1 MPLNLTT
8 MVVSRVSKVPYIGE
22 PHEKPLK
29 VHEVKIRA
37 IPIPEPKP
45 DIVPLWII
53 ILSACIG
60 VIILLLLIYLLYKV
74 TITTQNGVGIKHSI
88 VFYLDTFSAASST
101 ELGRITRKSDNHSI
115 EIMATTATNDYRD
128 EKKKLFV
135 GINLCIKLILWR
147 EILLRFC
154 LFVKFA

>member
-1 MPLNLTT
+1 MNAISLFGFQVAPNVPLNLTT
-8 MVVSRVSKVPYIGE
+8 MVVSRVTKVPYIGE

-37 IPIPEPKP
+37 VPIPEPKP

-74 TITTQNGVGIKHSI
+74 
-88 VFYLDTFSAASST
+88 
-101 ELGRITRKSDNHSI
+101 
-115 EIMATTATNDYRD
+115 MNDH
-128 EKKKLFV
+128 LNF
-135 GINLCIKLILWR
+135 
-147 EILLRFC
+147 
-154 LFVKFA
+154 

>member
-74 TITTQNGVGIKHSI
+74 ITTQKSRMEQSKSTSDNDRIN
-88 VFYLDTFSAASST
+88 FMCFSVASSS
-101 ELGRITRKSDNHSI
+101 EIGRITRKSGNHSI
-115 EIMATTATNDYRD
+115 EIMATTVTSDYRERD
-128 EKKKLFV
+128 
-135 GINLCIKLILWR
+135 
-147 EILLRFC
+147 
-154 LFVKFA
+154 VKRI

>member
-74 TITTQNGVGIKHSI
+74 MSPNGNEIQMKCFDNVDFIC
-88 VFYLDTFSAASST
+88 FSVASSN
-101 ELGRITRKSDNHSI
+101 EIVRITHKNGNHSI
-115 EIMATTATNDYRD
+115 EIMVTMATNDYRH
-128 EKKKLFV
+128 EKQKSFL
-135 GINLCIKLILWR
+135 LELIY
-147 EILLRFC
+147 
-154 LFVKFA
+154 A

>member
-74 TITTQNGVGIKHSI
+74 KVTSQNGFGIKRLDNTQSFFLLFSYFQCGFFNRTRPDHSQERQPLNRNNG
-88 VFYLDTFSAASST
+88 YH
-101 ELGRITRKSDNHSI
+101 G
-115 EIMATTATNDYRD
+115 D
-128 EKKKLFV
+128 ERL
-135 GINLCIKLILWR
+135 
-147 EILLRFC
+147 
-154 LFVKFA
+154 